1 MTNYL
6 NTIFS
11 LMLAFLILVLGPINL
26 SFLNDRGAAQLS
38 IMNETSEFLDKVT
51 DKGKITQADIDEL
64 NMNLN
69 SHGITIDCEVTRL
82 VRTSVVTPDGK
93 MKTMYISADANVAT
107 DPSQVVHNLNKGDT
121 VRVAVKEISKD
132 AASKLY
138 WGLLKIE
145 LRQTDF
151 TFAKVVS

>member
-11 LMLAFLILVLGPINL
+11 LILAFIVLVLAPLNL
-26 SFLNDRGAAQLS
+26 SFLNDRGAAQLV

-69 SHGITIDCEVTRL
+69 SHGIVIDCDVKRL
-82 VRTSVVTPDGK
+82 VRTSVVTPDEK

-107 DPSQVVHNLNKGDT
+107 DPSQVIHNLNRGDT
-121 VRVAVKEISKD
+121 VQVIVKEVTRD

-138 WGLLKIE
+138 YGLLRIE
-145 LRQTDF
+145 LRKTDF

>member
-6 NTIFS
+6 NTIFT
-11 LMLAFLILVLGPINL
+11 LILAFIVLVLAPLNL
-26 SFLNDRGAAQLS
+26 SFLNDRGAAQLV

-69 SHGITIDCEVTRL
+69 SHGIVIDCEVKRL
-82 VRTSVVTPDGK
+82 VRTSVVTPDEK
-93 MKTMYISADANVAT
+93 MKTMYISADANTAT
-107 DPSQVVHNLNKGDT
+107 DPSQAIHNLNRGDT
-121 VRVAVKEISKD
+121 VQVIVKEIARD

-138 WGLLKIE
+138 FGLLRIE
-145 LRQTDF
+145 LRKTDF